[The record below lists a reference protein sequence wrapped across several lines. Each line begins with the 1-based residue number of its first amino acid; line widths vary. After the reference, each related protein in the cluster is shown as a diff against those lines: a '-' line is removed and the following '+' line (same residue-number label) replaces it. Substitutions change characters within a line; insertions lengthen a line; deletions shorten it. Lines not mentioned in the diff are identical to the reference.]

1 LRVFSLIATLITI
14 ALIAIPI
21 AVVVSLIRRM
31 GQFTDR
37 LRDPSRHQRVFAEHA
52 AAALRRA
59 GAEPEALAK
68 LERLGRGPAKLERL
82 GRGPAKIETD
92 LRVAAYEARIGL
104 QRPAAPEPARVF
116 DDPPRAQALR
126 RPPRPR
132 PRPTQSPSLG
142 LDLGESF
149 RLSEPPEINE
159 PHAPFAIS
167 NWLAVALF
175 AGAAAWAFLR

>member
-68 LERLGRGPAKLERL
+68 LERLGRD
-82 GRGPAKIETD
+82 PAKIETD